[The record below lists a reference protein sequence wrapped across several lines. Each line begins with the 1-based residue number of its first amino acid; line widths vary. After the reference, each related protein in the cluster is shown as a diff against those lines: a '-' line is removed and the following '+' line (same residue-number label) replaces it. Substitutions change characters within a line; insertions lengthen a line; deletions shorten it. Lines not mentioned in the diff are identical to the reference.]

1 MAPISKKRAAMEMH
15 LCHTLVP
22 SLNMTG
28 YSSDSSNQGGSE
40 TSNSSSQNLP
50 LGSLLPSA
58 AAAANESSLQLSALS
73 SLSALGLASHQP
85 HLSALHQLN
94 HSQLMSNLSGLA
106 GAAAAAAAAAA
117 AVSSASGLTGTGSSV
132 LGTAGNS
139 SSNGSGLTSAL
150 NASGS
155 QSGNMSGS
163 GSDSNMTL
171 GKQYAKVN
179 RVVLDKNSDEY
190 RRRRERNNLAVKK

>member
-40 TSNSSSQNLP
+40 TSNSSSQNMSLAS
-50 LGSLLPSA
+50 GSLATA
-58 AAAANESSLQLSALS
+58 AAAAAVSNSDSPSPLQLSALS

-94 HSQLMSNLSGLA
+94 HSQLMSNLSSGLTGLA
-106 GAAAAAAAAAA
+106 GAAAAAAAAAINNRSLA
-117 AVSSASGLTGTGSSV
+117 HSSLVSSAPALSSTSNSSLTGSM
-132 LGTAGNS
+132 
-139 SSNGSGLTSAL
+139 NGSTSSASLT
-150 NASGS
+150 GGD
-155 QSGNMSGS
+155 QP
-163 GSDSNMTL
+163 
-171 GKQYAKVN
+171 KQYAKVN